1 MDSARPADPF
11 RRWQNLAAMMLGLG
25 LERGDRAMLRY
36 FRADG
41 WESMSWGEFAAQAA
55 AIAHALTPLIPPGAP
70 VLLVS
75 ESRPEVPIANVALQA
90 IGAIPMP
97 AYVTNLPAD
106 HAHLLRDSGAR
117 IAITATAALAA
128 RVLEG
133 AGQAVGLDL
142 LICMEPFET
151 AACPVLHW
159 DTLCATPAD
168 TAALLARATSI
179 GREEI
184 AVLMYTSGTAGAP
197 RGVLLPHR
205 AILSNC
211 MGAAEVV
218 APLRLD
224 GESYLSILPL
234 SHTYEYTVGQ
244 YFLCAVGCEVIFGRG
259 VETLAS
265 DMRGLRPQVMTVV
278 PRVLDVIRGR
288 VLAEVARAAPWRQAL
303 FRAALAIGD
312 RRLENRPHLTDRLLA
327 PLLDRLVAARVRDRF
342 GGRLI
347 AIVCGGA
354 RLDPMV
360 GRFFMVM
367 GIKILQ
373 GYGQTEA
380 GPVIS
385 VNPPFAIRVETV
397 GPPLNGVDLRIAADG
412 EILVRGDLMMRGYL
426 GRPEDTS
433 ATIIDGW
440 LHTGDIGRIDDGYLI
455 ITDRKRD
462 IIVLSG
468 GENVAPARI
477 EGLLMAEP
485 EIAQAVVVGDGAIGL
500 EALVVPAEDATPA
513 AVAAALHRVNLSLA
527 GYEKL
532 RRHRLVEAFTL
543 ENGLLT
549 ATQKIRRRLVINRYA
564 STAEKLVDRSS
575 VAPA

>member
-1 MDSARPADPF
+1 
-11 RRWQNLAAMMLGLG
+11 
-25 LERGDRAMLRY
+25 
-36 FRADG
+36 
-41 WESMSWGEFAAQAA
+41 
-55 AIAHALTPLIPPGAP
+55 
-70 VLLVS
+70 
-75 ESRPEVPIANVALQA
+75 
-90 IGAIPMP
+90 
-97 AYVTNLPAD
+97 
-106 HAHLLRDSGAR
+106 
-117 IAITATAALAA
+117 
-128 RVLEG
+128 
-133 AGQAVGLDL
+133 
-142 LICMEPFET
+142 
-151 AACPVLHW
+151 
-159 DTLCATPAD
+159 
-168 TAALLARATSI
+168 
-179 GREEI
+179 
-184 AVLMYTSGTAGAP
+184 
-197 RGVLLPHR
+197 
-205 AILSNC
+205 
-211 MGAAEVV
+211 
-218 APLRLD
+218 
-224 GESYLSILPL
+224 
-234 SHTYEYTVGQ
+234 
-244 YFLCAVGCEVIFGRG
+244 
-259 VETLAS
+259 
-265 DMRGLRPQVMTVV
+265 V

-303 FRAALAIGD
+303 FRAALASGD
-312 RRLENRPHLTDRLLA
+312 RRLENRPHPTDRLLA

-354 RLDPMV
+354 RLDPVV
-360 GRFFMVM
+360 GRFFMAM

-426 GRPEDTS
+426 GRPDDTS

-440 LHTGDIGRIDDGYLI
+440 LHTGDIGRLDDGYLI

-485 EIAQAVVVGDGAIGL
+485 EIAQAVVAGDGAIGL

-513 AVAAALHRVNLSLA
+513 AVAAALHRINVSLA
-527 GYEKL
+527 AHEKL
-532 RRHRLVEAFTL
+532 RRHRLVEPFTL

-549 ATQKIRRRLVINRYA
+549 ATQKIRRRLVINRYT
-564 STAEKLVDRSS
+564 SNAEKPAGRAS
-575 VAPA
+575 VASV